1 MCRLLLRNHHLTTSH
16 GFISFRFQDELMR
29 VPLPGIVAILSSNHP
44 GVASQEAVYDFA
56 LRWADSNYP
65 NSEERRKIL
74 SSSLLPLV
82 SQVCSR
88 TNAIQ
93 IDHPSSVSTSHG
105 HSVKIDTL
113 AAGSLP
119 GPWGLPH
126 AAESGGAFG
135 FGPLN
140 REAKMSPFSFRL

>member
-44 GVASQEAVYDFA
+44 GVASQEAVYDFV
-56 LRWADSNYP
+56 LSWADSNYP

-105 HSVKIDTL
+105 HSVRIDTL